1 MTIDSNAY
9 SLAQYAVLSNDPMVQ
24 AVTFSLLDM
33 GSAMT
38 DIPFVTRKSLV
49 ANGVRWE
56 GNLPSVNWGTIN
68 SEPTVTVGTPKP
80 YQEQAFIMRNAID
93 VDKFLVEDENN
104 ITDPRG
110 AQLAAYLKGVTYDF
124 NDKFINNAH
133 DGATGHDNNSFVG
146 LKSRID
152 NGAQYG
158 VWSSAKIDAGGTD
171 LSLAGMSAT
180 TANKFVEQVTQLLWT
195 ADSPNGDGVTLYMN
209 EVLARRFA
217 TALRTMGTSGGF
229 DITQDQFGRSV
240 TKFRNA
246 IIKDIGYKADQA
258 TQIIPGNGLSGSS
271 AIGETA
277 AGAAST
283 GASAVYTSMYAV
295 NYGTD
300 HFFGWQYEPVSAKDL
315 GLLNNGVI
323 YRTVIDWAGGL
334 MNANIRSIARLYDLK
349 IA

>member
-1 MTIDSNAY
+1 MAIDGNAY

-24 AVTFSLLDM
+24 AVTFSLLDC
-33 GSAMT
+33 GTAMT
-38 DIPFVTRKSLV
+38 DVPFVTRKSLI

-68 SEPTVTVGTPKP
+68 SEPSVTIGTPKP
-80 YQEQAFIMRNAID
+80 YQEQAYIMRNSID

-110 AQLAAYLKGVTYDF
+110 AQLAAYLKGVAYDF
-124 NDKFINNAH
+124 NYKFIENAH

-146 LKSRID
+146 LRARID
-152 NGAQYG
+152 NGVQYG
-158 VWSSAKIDAGGTD
+158 VWSSAKIDAGGVD
-171 LSLAGMSAT
+171 LSLAGVTAT
-180 TANKFVEQVTQLLWT
+180 TANKFVELVTQLLWT
-195 ADSPNGDGVTLYMN
+195 ADSPEGDGIVLYMN

-246 IIKDIGYKADQA
+246 VIKDIGYKADQS
-258 TQIIPGNGLSGSS
+258 TRIITTT
-271 AIGETA
+271 ETS
-277 AGAAST
+277 AGALGAST
-283 GASAVYTSMYAV
+283 FTSMYAV
-295 NYGTD
+295 NYGVD
-300 HFFGWQYEPVSAKDL
+300 HFFGWQYEPVTAKDL

-334 MNANIRSIARLYDLK
+334 MNANIRSIARLYDIKLS
-349 IA
+349 